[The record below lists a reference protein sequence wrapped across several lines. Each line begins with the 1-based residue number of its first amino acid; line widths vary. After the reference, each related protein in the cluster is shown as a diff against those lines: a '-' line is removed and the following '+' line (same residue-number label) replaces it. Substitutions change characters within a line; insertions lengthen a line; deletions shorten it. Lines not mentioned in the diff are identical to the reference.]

1 VPVIGWGIGPLAV
14 GQVGF
19 ADIGAS
25 VAAHLGLDERGAGTG
40 FL

>member
-1 VPVIGWGIGPLAV
+1 
-14 GQVGF
+14 VGF

-25 VAAHLGLDERGAGTG
+25 VAAHLGLPERGAGRS

>member
-1 VPVIGWGIGPLAV
+1 VPVLGWGLGPRGI

-25 VAAHLGLDERGAGTG
+25 VAAHLGLPPVGPGRS